1 MKRVTFV
8 ATALIS
14 ASLLVAGTASA
25 GGIIERLHSRPAAS
39 QGTSQT
45 MWTQQSPTPPNP
57 TVRTPVAGY
66 SPNFA
71 APQPATME
79 ILTRDANRLIR
90 WQGWLDIDA
99 FSVSVLNQMQRQL
112 QSGAIQ
118 AGSYTLADEPALA
131 QAVFRAAKRNP
142 TFEKCGILKSGEAI
156 NFEGTPTLYVWTYR
170 HNFADRGLYQLY
182 ISAKGKMFIG
192 WEIRE
197 RCITDP
203 PEPHKDIQSLY
214 YEFGNFRDAGSR
226 TELERVPVYADV
238 EIWRGVV
245 ILVDHAGR
253 LVVAGTQNCP
263 DNPSLNMPLVS
274 MPWTPVQEVP
284 GGLLPLPQHQPVN
297 AAPMSHWERAP
308 SLICNPNY
316 NPRSATGPR
325 FVEPLERAI
334 TIRENAVQREAGDV
348 QSRVRV
354 FSPWRFR

>member
-1 MKRVTFV
+1 MKKVTFV
-8 ATALIS
+8 ATALICATIFA
-14 ASLLVAGTASA
+14 ASNASA
-25 GGIIERLHSRPAAS
+25 GIFSRKAVAPSS
-39 QGTSQT
+39 QAQT

-79 ILTRDANRLIR
+79 ILTQDANRLIR

-118 AGSYTLADEPALA
+118 AGSFTLDEPALA
-131 QAVFRAAKRNP
+131 QAAFQYAMNNP
-142 TFEKCGILKSGEAI
+142 AFEMCEILKSGAGI
-156 NFEGTPTLYVWTYR
+156 QFESTPTLYVWTYR

-182 ISAKGKMFIG
+182 ISAKGKMHIG
-192 WEIRE
+192 DAPQR
-197 RCITDP
+197 RPITDP
-203 PEPHKDIQSLY
+203 PEQHRDIQSLY
-214 YEFGNFRDAGSR
+214 YEFGYLRDPGSR
-226 TELERVPVYADV
+226 VVYEYAPVIVDV

-245 ILVDHAGR
+245 VLVDHAGR

-274 MPWTPVQEVP
+274 MPWTPVEEVP
-284 GGLLPLPQHQPVN
+284 GGLLPLPRHQPVN

-316 NPRSATGPR
+316 DPRSATGAA

-334 TIRENAVQREAGDV
+334 SITGNSQQLRAGDV

-354 FSPWRFR
+354 FTPFRFR